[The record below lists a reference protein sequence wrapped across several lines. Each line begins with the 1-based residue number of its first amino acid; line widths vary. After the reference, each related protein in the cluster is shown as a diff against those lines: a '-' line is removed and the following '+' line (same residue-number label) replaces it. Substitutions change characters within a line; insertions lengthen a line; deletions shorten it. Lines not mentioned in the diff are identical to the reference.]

1 MSVNYDKLWK
11 LLIDKKMKKTD
22 FMREAGIS
30 SNALAHMGKN
40 ESVSLDCIERA
51 CRLFGCKVDDL
62 LDFVEEEK

>member
-1 MSVNYDKLWK
+1 
-11 LLIDKKMKKTD
+11 MKKTD